1 MVFSFSS
8 LNLIKHRFS
17 VAKEDKA
24 LTRNTFKV
32 VPYINDLTESDIGN
46 PVRFTQVFCLQ
57 SVANPALY
65 LASDPIKKLNSLSN
79 IPYGRNALFVSD
91 VKDRVSFQT
100 SIQAS

>member
-1 MVFSFSS
+1 MMKGLSA
-8 LNLIKHRFS
+8 LAKLIKYRS

-32 VPYINDLTESDIGN
+32 VPYIDELTDSDIGK

-79 IPYGRNALFVSD
+79 IPYGRNALFVSE
-91 VKDRVSFQT
+91 VKDRVRFKTSFQ
-100 SIQAS
+100 AN